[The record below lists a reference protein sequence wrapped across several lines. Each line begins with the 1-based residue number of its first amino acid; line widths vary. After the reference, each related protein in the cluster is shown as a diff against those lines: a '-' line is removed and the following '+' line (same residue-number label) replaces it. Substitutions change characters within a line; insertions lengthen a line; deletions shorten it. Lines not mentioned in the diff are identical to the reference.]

1 VVRWAAEACV
11 SLTEGEVLQG
21 RHRRD
26 PAVTIADYDEIILRK
41 TASLF
46 ATGAKTAAHL
56 AGATPAVVETMATC
70 GRHVGLAFQMRDDLL
85 DVEGHPAETGKPR
98 GIDLRDG
105 NPSLPIVL
113 ALERDPEMRR
123 LFAAPT
129 LTDADVERGLARIG
143 RSGVL
148 PAVAARAGAQLER
161 ALALIDSLPPSPA
174 RTALHDVALGLADRH
189 A

>member
-1 VVRWAAEACV
+1 
-11 SLTEGEVLQG
+11 
-21 RHRRD
+21 
-26 PAVTIADYDEIILRK
+26 
-41 TASLF
+41 
-46 ATGAKTAAHL
+46 
-56 AGATPAVVETMATC
+56 
-70 GRHVGLAFQMRDDLL
+70 MRDDLL

-129 LTDADVERGLARIG
+129 LTEADVERGLARIA